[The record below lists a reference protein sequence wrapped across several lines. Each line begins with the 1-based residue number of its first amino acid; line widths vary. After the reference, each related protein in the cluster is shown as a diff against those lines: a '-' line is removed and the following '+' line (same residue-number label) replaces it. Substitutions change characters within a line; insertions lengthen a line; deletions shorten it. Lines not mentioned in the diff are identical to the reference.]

1 MTAKT
6 LFDDFYWE
14 GYYPLQQ
21 LLQKLIPKWNETEE
35 YTDNINTN
43 ESFHRG
49 IRFHYRATNDQ
60 SLAEYEKLLI
70 RKTTNYENNS
80 DASSIE
86 SYNSIKRYKRINA
99 FQDTVQ
105 HNRSHTT
112 ESQATSHSTW
122 KGWGSPDTGTHHT
135 TNQGSI
141 PNDNTQVSVSS
152 AGTLSTITASDLT
165 RQFNEQFDAYQAK
178 INAQSVSQETFNSS
192 IRSAILKQQESFSNH
207 QQSMDS
213 IAKNVASLTES
224 GDNRYNR
231 LFSAIQEL
239 NDKFMMILGNSPQNQ
254 RFDELVHPSQNPAQ
268 IQLPPSPT
276 ASDSSMLH
284 ADSQESPP
292 VSRSLMARFQGV
304 QQLGRQQQQQQQQDT
319 DTSMMFV
326 GEGNVAFSPL
336 G

>member
-1 MTAKT
+1 
-6 LFDDFYWE
+6 
-14 GYYPLQQ
+14 
-21 LLQKLIPKWNETEE
+21 
-35 YTDNINTN
+35 
-43 ESFHRG
+43 
-49 IRFHYRATNDQ
+49 
-60 SLAEYEKLLI
+60 
-70 RKTTNYENNS
+70 
-80 DASSIE
+80 
-86 SYNSIKRYKRINA
+86 
-99 FQDTVQ
+99 
-105 HNRSHTT
+105 
-112 ESQATSHSTW
+112 
-122 KGWGSPDTGTHHT
+122 
-135 TNQGSI
+135 
-141 PNDNTQVSVSS
+141 VSVSS

-178 INAQSVSQETFNSS
+178 IDAQSVSQETFNSS

-224 GDNRYNR
+224 GDTRYNR
-231 LFSAIQEL
+231 LYSAIQEL

-254 RFDELVHPSQNPAQ
+254 RFDELVQPSQNPAQ
-268 IQLPPSPT
+268 IHLPPSPI

-292 VSRSLMARFQGV
+292 VSRSLMSRFQGV
-304 QQLGRQQQQQQQQDT
+304 QQLGRQQQQQQQQQDT